1 MVEHGHELLLQHIVI
16 IVLLY
21 YCLSLLWLI
30 YKEPEVRMC
39 RKKTVCTGFSYIRG
53 FRSPRGV
60 SEGIPR
66 GQAGVM
72 DLNTPLLISSH
83 HSFRHPTYRLFL
95 FLELSLFLS

>member
-53 FRSPRGV
+53 FRSPRGGLGRYPPWA
-60 SEGIPR
+60 SGCP
-66 GQAGVM
+66 G
-72 DLNTPLLISSH
+72 LKYTSSD
-83 HSFRHPTYRLFL
+83 F
-95 FLELSLFLS
+95 